1 MTITNETGD
10 SSANILCKSCGL
22 CCTGHLFAWTHLTA
36 GELFSAQSLGLNV
49 IQDNP
54 HQRGFTQPCSMWSGV
69 CALYKSPNY
78 PRSCKRYQC
87 DVLRRLLDED
97 ISLSDALSTIQE
109 TLALIREV
117 ESILPASSA
126 LSFRERLITHKEF
139 LESKGK
145 EPEDLE
151 FLRKVEQLLFHYED
165 RFGMDDFIDYEK

>member
-1 MTITNETGD
+1 M
-10 SSANILCKSCGL
+10 
-22 CCTGHLFAWTHLTA
+22 
-36 GELFSAQSLGLNV
+36 
-49 IQDNP
+49 
-54 HQRGFTQPCSMWSGV
+54 
-69 CALYKSPNY
+69 
-78 PRSCKRYQC
+78 
-87 DVLRRLLDED
+87 LRRLLDED